1 MNMKG
6 SMWNGPHPTDASCP
20 YSVDIDCKVAPAES
34 LNSLESSR
42 LVLTVKLQGAS
53 GKDVDAVAARLVN
66 LAKQENIGGEQ
77 GELKR
82 KTELAADLTRDE
94 WKPGWWTGIFG
105 VPVTWLEGGTR
116 DYTRSGLWNPKS
128 KELFALDVTYRLGDG
143 SDCTARFRS
152 EDAFHW
158 SAESR

>member
-1 MNMKG
+1 MKG

-20 YSVDIDCKVAPAES
+20 YSVGIECKVAPAES
-34 LNSLESSR
+34 LSSLESGR
-42 LVLTVKLQGAS
+42 LILTVKLQGKS
-53 GKDVDAVAARLVN
+53 GKDVNAVAARLVN

-82 KTELAADLTRDE
+82 KAELDTKLVRDE
-94 WKPGWWTGIFG
+94 WKPGWWTGVFG
-105 VPVTWLEGGTR
+105 VPGTWLEGGTR
-116 DYTRSGLWNPKS
+116 DYPRSGVWSPNGR
-128 KELFALDVTYRLGDG
+128 ELFALEVTYRLGDG

-158 SAESR
+158 DIEDR

>member
-1 MNMKG
+1 MKG

-34 LNSLESSR
+34 LSSLESSR
-42 LVLTVKLQGAS
+42 LVLTVKLQGKS
-53 GKDVDAVAARLVN
+53 SKDVNAVAARLVN

-77 GELKR
+77 GELKHR
-82 KTELAADLTRDE
+82 TELAAQLARDK
-94 WKPGWWTGIFG
+94 WKPGWWTGVFG

-116 DYTRSGLWNPKS
+116 DYERSGLWHPKS
-128 KELFALDVTYRLGDG
+128 QGEPFALEITYRLGDG

-158 SAESR
+158 SAESK